1 MSNAADSAEPLALLP
16 EFMDSSRQRALQV
29 REVRIALAKLEA
41 DVAYFQAR
49 LELIGE
55 LTSNH
60 RIAQRKL
67 FTLLHKAVARQI
79 LDTKRQHPDLH

>member
-16 EFMDSSRQRALQV
+16 EFMDASRRRAHQL
-29 REVRIALAKLEA
+29 REVRIQLAKLEA

-55 LTSNH
+55 PNSSH
-60 RIAQRKL
+60 RVAQRKL
-67 FTLLHKAVARQI
+67 FTLLHKAIAKQI
-79 LDTKRQHPDLH
+79 LDTKRQYPDLR